1 MKIGRILRVGSCLSL
16 LALSS
21 ACATLEERII
31 SPIANKVES
40 FMYEYMISQKERE
53 ELKELRGKTEES
65 ILKYREL
72 KDTQP
77 EIAKEYLELAIQ
89 RSIMLWEYPYMKEVF
104 RDINEMEDADEYLR
118 YNTMHAE
125 IFKHQYIQPR
135 AKPSEIER
143 MIREKAGE
151 LVEKGEYY
159 GAFMRYKSISDFF
172 EMRKTAWRAMN
183 ADYDVKKC
191 LLMKNT
197 VDKLYSDGENPFL
210 NEYIKELEEKSVSN
224 KK

>member
-31 SPIANKVES
+31 SPIANKVEN
-40 FMYEYMISQKERE
+40 FMYEHMISQKERE
-53 ELKELRGKTEES
+53 ELKELRVKTEES

-72 KDTQP
+72 KDKQP
-77 EIAKEYLELAIQ
+77 EIAKKHLELAIQ
-89 RSIMLWEYPYMKEVF
+89 RSIVLGEYPYIKEVF
-104 RDINEMEDADEYLR
+104 RHINDMEDTDEFLR
-118 YNTMHAE
+118 YNTMHIE
-125 IFKHQYIQPR
+125 IAKKQLIQPR
-135 AKPSEIER
+135 ARPSEVER
-143 MIREKAGE
+143 MIREKADE

-183 ADYDVKKC
+183 AGYDVGKC

-197 VDKLYSDGENPFL
+197 VDKLYSDEENDFL
-210 NEYIKELEEKSVSN
+210 NRYIEELEEKSVSN